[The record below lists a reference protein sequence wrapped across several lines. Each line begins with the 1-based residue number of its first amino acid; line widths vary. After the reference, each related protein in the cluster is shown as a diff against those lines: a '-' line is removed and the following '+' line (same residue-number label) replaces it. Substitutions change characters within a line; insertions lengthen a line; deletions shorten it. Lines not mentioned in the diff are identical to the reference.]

1 MRRPALCSVLVLL
14 LLATVAVGQPA
25 ASAVGPG
32 GPDTPFSAGGSAESA
47 VSPAGSAVT
56 GASPSVRA
64 VGAPDTEQPHRSL
77 TTQVTT
83 RQTLF
88 RVSMTRNG
96 DAQWTVTTLYEL
108 DDGAERAAFEEF
120 AATYRAGDAAVG
132 PSAATWRRAAAS
144 AANATGRPMTIQN
157 VTRDGGLR
165 NQTTGA
171 LVLRFQWT
179 NFAQETDNT
188 TFRVRDVFQEG
199 PNTWLPRVD
208 ADQTLVVETVA
219 DAQITSTNYPLTD
232 FEIRV
237 TGPRDLTAEPV
248 DVTYTLEPTVTDSP
262 TPPPTTPTTTRSATP
277 TVSTPTP
284 PDNSENVIAFGAVVA
299 VIAAAIVALVVSR
312 GGLSGAAGVD
322 TTDDEDGGAAT
333 SVPDTEHPDG
343 AAADAEPSG
352 TDPDDTASPDGEPDE
367 PTQETDESAAETD
380 PELLS
385 DEERV
390 EHLLEQN
397 GGRMRQA
404 DIVTETGWSDAKV
417 SQLLSA
423 MAEDDRVDKLR
434 LGRENL
440 ISFPDVDGTDDGA
453 E

>member
-1 MRRPALCSVLVLL
+1 
-14 LLATVAVGQPA
+14 
-25 ASAVGPG
+25 
-32 GPDTPFSAGGSAESA
+32 
-47 VSPAGSAVT
+47 
-56 GASPSVRA
+56 
-64 VGAPDTEQPHRSL
+64 
-77 TTQVTT
+77 
-83 RQTLF
+83 
-88 RVSMTRNG
+88 MTRDG

-120 AATYRAGDAAVG
+120 AAAYRAGDAAVG
-132 PSAATWRRAAAS
+132 PNAATWRQAAAS
-144 AANATGRPMTIQN
+144 AANATERPMAIQN

-171 LVLRFQWT
+171 LVLRFRWT
-179 NFAQETDNT
+179 NFAQETDDT

-199 PNTWLPRVD
+199 ANTWLPRVD

-219 DAQITSTNYPLTD
+219 DARITSTNYPLTD

-248 DVTYTLEPTVTDSP
+248 DVTYTLAPTATDSP
-262 TPPPTTPTTTRSATP
+262 TPSPTTTTTRSPTATLS
-277 TVSTPTP
+277 STPTP
-284 PDNSENVIAFGAVVA
+284 PGDTEDMIAFGAVVVA
-299 VIAAAIVALVVSR
+299 IAAAIVALVVSQ
-312 GGLSGAAGVD
+312 GGLSGVAGVD
-322 TTDDEDGGAAT
+322 ATDDDGGAAASAPGT
-333 SVPDTEHPDG
+333 ADG
-343 AAADAEPSG
+343 AATDAEPSG
-352 TDPDDTASPDGEPDE
+352 TDAADTASADGESDE
-367 PTQETDESAAETD
+367 STEDTDESAAGATSDTD

-404 DIVTETGWSDAKV
+404 DIVSETGWSDAKV

-423 MAEDDRVDKLR
+423 MADDDRIDKLR

-440 ISFPDVDGTDDGA
+440 ISFPDVDGTDDDG